1 MKAAVQERYGPPED
15 LHLTEIDKPVV
26 GDGEVLIRVLAA
38 GVNPLDWHLV
48 RGTPFVAR
56 MAMGMPK
63 PKVTIRGVDVAG
75 RVEAVGKDVMSL
87 RPGDDV
93 FGWCNG
99 AFAEYASGPED
110 HFLAKP
116 STMTHIEAAAVPVA
130 AVTALQGLRK
140 IGNLQS
146 GQRVLINGAAGGV
159 GTFAVQIAKALGA
172 EVTGVCSS
180 RNVDLVTSIG
190 ADHVIDY
197 TREDFTKAAE
207 RYDLILDNAGSQPIS
222 ALKRT
227 LVPGGTLAYNSGA
240 SMPRIAMAGLLA
252 RMGQKVFTYL
262 ARLNHADLEYIRS
275 LIESGKVRSVIDRT
289 YPLDE
294 IGAAIAYVEV
304 GHVRG
309 KVVVTT
315 ATNPPRRQVNA

>member
-1 MKAAVQERYGPPED
+1 MRAAVQERYGPPED
-15 LHLTEIDKPVV
+15 LRLTEVEKPIMGE
-26 GDGEVLIRVLAA
+26 GDVLVRVLAA

-48 RGTPFVAR
+48 RGTPFIAR
-56 MAMGMPK
+56 MAMGTPR
-63 PKVTIRGVDVAG
+63 PKVAIRGVDVAG
-75 RVEAVGKDVMSL
+75 RVEAVGKAVTRV

-110 HFLAKP
+110 HFLTKP
-116 STMTHIEAAAVPVA
+116 KTMTHEEAAAVPVA
-130 AVTALQGLRK
+130 AVTALHGLRK
-140 IGNLQS
+140 VGNLQA
-146 GQRVLINGAAGGV
+146 GQRVLINGASGGV

-180 RNVDLVTSIG
+180 RNVDLVKSIG

-197 TREDFTKAAE
+197 TREDFTKAPE

-222 ALKRT
+222 ALRRA
-227 LVPGGTLAYNSGA
+227 LVSGGTLAYNSGA
-240 SMPRIAMAGLLA
+240 SMPRIAMAALLS
-252 RMGQKVFTYL
+252 RMGQKVFTFVAQVNHDDL
-262 ARLNHADLEYIRS
+262 AFISS
-275 LIESGKVRSVIDRT
+275 LIDSGKVRSVIDRT

-294 IGAAIAYVEV
+294 IGAAIAYVEA

-309 KVVVTT
+309 KVVVK
-315 ATNPPRRQVNA
+315 PRPGTG

>member
-1 MKAAVQERYGPPED
+1 MRAAVQERYGPPED
-15 LHLTEIDKPVV
+15 LRLTEVEKPVIGE
-26 GDGEVLIRVLAA
+26 GDVLVRVLAA

-75 RVEAVGKDVMSL
+75 RVEAVGKDVTTV

-99 AFAEYASGPED
+99 AFAEYASGPAD
-110 HFLAKP
+110 HFLSKP
-116 STMTHIEAAAVPVA
+116 QTMTHEESAAVPVA
-130 AVTALQGLRK
+130 AVTALHGLRK
-140 IGNLQS
+140 VGKLQA
-146 GQRVLINGAAGGV
+146 GQRVLINGSSGGV

-180 RNVDLVTSIG
+180 RNVDLVKSIG

-197 TREDFTKAAE
+197 TREDFTKAPE

-222 ALKRT
+222 ALRRT
-227 LVPGGTLAYNSGA
+227 LVSGGTLAYNSGA
-240 SMPRIAMAGLLA
+240 SMPRIAMAALLS
-252 RMGQKVFTYL
+252 RMGQKVFTFL
-262 ARLNHADLEYIRS
+262 AQLNRDDLAFICS
-275 LIESGKVRSVIDRT
+275 LIDSGNVRSVIDRT

-294 IGAAIAYVEV
+294 IGAAIAYVEA

-309 KVVVTT
+309 KVVVT
-315 ATNPPRRQVNA
+315 PHPGMG